1 MSDVITRQ
9 VAEFLKRQQLEH
21 LEHLDSFRGLEL
33 AGETTSSRATPC

>member
-9 VAEFLKRQQLEH
+9 VAEFLKRQQLSTWST
-21 LEHLDSFRGLEL
+21 DSFRGLEL